1 MIFQDLTNIFEVLER
16 KGFMYQR
23 DFGSSTKT
31 IQKTSTNLT
40 EEVQKNAFA
49 GVLQRRFLSYSL
61 CR

>member
-61 CR
+61 CL